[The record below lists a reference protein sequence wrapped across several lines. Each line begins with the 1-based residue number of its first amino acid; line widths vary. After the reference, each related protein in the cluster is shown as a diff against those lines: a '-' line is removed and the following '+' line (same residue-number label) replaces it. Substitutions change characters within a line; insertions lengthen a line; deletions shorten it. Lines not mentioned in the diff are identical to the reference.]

1 LKSAIDRVQTIR
13 LHIYLLDLRT
23 NKLIQAKEKRSPFLL
38 SSAFEWCVRMTNP
51 FGGSSAI

>member
-1 LKSAIDRVQTIR
+1 LKSAIDRAQTIR
-13 LHIYLLDLRT
+13 LHIYLLDLRM